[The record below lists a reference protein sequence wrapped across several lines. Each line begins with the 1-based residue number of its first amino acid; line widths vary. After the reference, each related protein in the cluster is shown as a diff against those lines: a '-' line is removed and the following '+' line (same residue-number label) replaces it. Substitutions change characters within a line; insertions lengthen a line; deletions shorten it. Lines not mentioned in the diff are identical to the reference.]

1 MAVET
6 MLGHLRSSWGWIVLR
21 GIVAIV
27 FGALAF
33 AAPGITLAVLILV
46 WAAYAIADGLFALV
60 AGFKIRD
67 AGKPMW
73 PLIVIGA
80 LGIAAGLL
88 TFMWPGMTALVLLA
102 CIAGWA
108 LATGIFQVATA
119 IRLRKVIQNEWM
131 LVLSGLLSIA
141 FGVLML
147 ARPGAG
153 ALAVV
158 WIIGWYATLYGVLM
172 LLVGFRLRGVLHTVV
187 PKPA

>member
-1 MAVET
+1 
-6 MLGHLRSSWGWIVLR
+6 
-21 GIVAIV
+21 
-27 FGALAF
+27 
-33 AAPGITLAVLILV
+33 
-46 WAAYAIADGLFALV
+46 
-60 AGFKIRD
+60 
-67 AGKPMW
+67 
-73 PLIVIGA
+73 
-80 LGIAAGLL
+80 
-88 TFMWPGMTALVLLA
+88 MTALVLLA

-108 LATGIFQVATA
+108 LATGIIQVAAA
-119 IRLRKVIQNEWM
+119 IRLRKVIPNEWM
-131 LVLSGLLSIA
+131 LILSGLLSIA